1 MMDVEKPLHY
11 LRFIIILALMLS
23 WLIGCQNSGRIEVP
37 GSTST
42 PYASAVPSMTPEA
55 AEEQVMD
62 VVTATTTSTAVTP
75 DPTSSPSPSPT
86 PTPFL
91 CPNLRG
97 RTIQHYLVSDA
108 MREEVRYL
116 VHLPPCYDYYQ
127 DKAFPVLYL
136 LHGWPMDEG
145 HWDSLGMDE
154 LADDWISRELIGP
167 FIIVMPGVSSD
178 GLYVNSS
185 GGSGSFEGMFVD
197 ELIPAVDQAYRT
209 WQAAEGRSIGGIS
222 RGGVWALEIS
232 LRHAELFGAVG
243 AHSPALALNRPLPQ
257 YDPFVLVRDG
267 PPDLRF
273 YLNAGDADWARA
285 STIRLRDL
293 LVEKEADVIY
303 QVHEGSHVDAL
314 WQRAL
319 PDSLGFYT
327 SMWPPSFEGLP
338 IWQGVQ
344 SLATASELSDE

>member
-1 MMDVEKPLHY
+1 MDMGKLVCY
-11 LRFIIILALMLS
+11 LKFIVLGLMFG
-23 WLIGCQNSGRIEVP
+23 WLTGCQSSEAIEAPV
-37 GSTST
+37 STSALT
-42 PYASAVPSMTPEA
+42 ASAVSSPTLEVI
-55 AEEQVMD
+55 ERQVSD
-62 VVTATTTSTAVTP
+62 AVTVTVTSAP
-75 DPTSSPSPSPT
+75 DTPDLTDVSSPNPS

-154 LADDWISRELIGP
+154 LADDWISRQIVGP
-167 FIIVMPGVSSD
+167 FILVMPGVSSD
-178 GLYVNSS
+178 GLYVHSS
-185 GGSGSFEGMFVD
+185 GGDGSFEGMFVN
-197 ELIPAVDQAYRT
+197 ELLPAVDRTYRT
-209 WQAAEGRSIGGIS
+209 WRAPEGRAIGGIS
-222 RGGVWALEIS
+222 RGGVWSLEIA

-257 YDPFVLVRDG
+257 YDPFVLVREG

-293 LVEKEADVIY
+293 LIEKEADVVY

-314 WQRAL
+314 WRGAL
-319 PDSLGFYT
+319 LDSLAFYT
-327 SMWPPSFEGLP
+327 LTWPPSFEALP
-338 IWQGVQ
+338 VW
-344 SLATASELSDE
+344 

>member
-1 MMDVEKPLHY
+1 MDMEKPLRY
-11 LRFIIILALMLS
+11 LRFIILALMFS
-23 WLIGCQNSGRIEVP
+23 WLVGCQNSGATEIS
-37 GSTST
+37 GSTPLPT
-42 PYASAVPSMTPEA
+42 TSAVPTMMPGATEKQASE
-55 AEEQVMD
+55 
-62 VVTATTTSTAVTP
+62 VVTSTTPLAAVTP
-75 DPTSSPSPSPT
+75 DPTSFPSPSLT
-86 PTPFL
+86 PIPFL

-108 MREEVRYL
+108 MQEEVRYL

-145 HWDSLGMDE
+145 HWDSLSIDE
-154 LADDWISRELIGP
+154 LSDDWISREIIGP

-185 GGSGSFEGMFVD
+185 GGSNSFEGMFVD
-197 ELIPAVDQAYRT
+197 ELIPAVDEAYRT
-209 WQAAEGRSIGGIS
+209 WQGREGRSIGGIS
-222 RGGVWALEIS
+222 RGGVWALEIA
-232 LRHAELFGAVG
+232 LRHAEFFGAVG

-257 YDPFVLVRDG
+257 YDPFVLVQEG

-293 LVEKEADVIY
+293 LLEKEADVVY

-314 WQRAL
+314 WHRAL
-319 PDSLGFYT
+319 PDSLAFYT
-327 SMWPPSFEGLP
+327 STWSPSFEALP
-338 IWQGVQ
+338 VWRGSQ
-344 SLATASELSDE
+344 SSTDLSELSDE

>member
-1 MMDVEKPLHY
+1 M
-11 LRFIIILALMLS
+11 
-23 WLIGCQNSGRIEVP
+23 
-37 GSTST
+37 
-42 PYASAVPSMTPEA
+42 
-55 AEEQVMD
+55 
-62 VVTATTTSTAVTP
+62 P
-75 DPTSSPSPSPT
+75 DPTSSPTPT
-86 PTPFL
+86 PTSTPFL

-145 HWDSLGMDE
+145 HWDALGMDE
-154 LADDWISRELIGP
+154 LADDWISREIVGP

-178 GLYVNSS
+178 GLYVHSS
-185 GGSGSFEGMFVD
+185 GGPGSFEGMFIS
-197 ELIPAVDQAYRT
+197 ELLPAVDQAYRT
-209 WQAAEGRSIGGIS
+209 WQAPEGRAIGGIS
-222 RGGVWALEIS
+222 RGGVWALEIA
-232 LRHAELFGAVG
+232 LRHAELFGTVG

-257 YDPFVLVRDG
+257 YDPFVLVQEG

-285 STIRLRDL
+285 GTIRLRDVL
-293 LVEKEADVIY
+293 LEKEADVVY

-314 WQRAL
+314 WRRAL
-319 PDSLGFYT
+319 LDNLSFYT
-327 SMWPPSFEGLP
+327 ATWPPAFESLP
-338 IWQGVQ
+338 AWHG
-344 SLATASELSDE
+344 D